1 MKALV
6 PPHSVADSQNEL
18 VRGVMAATAD
28 VQVAQV
34 EVPEPDVVF
43 TGVPLRR
50 LATSTRVTFITSAP
64 LSATVTVSRAVAA
77 V

>member
-1 MKALV
+1 M
-6 PPHSVADSQNEL
+6 
-18 VRGVMAATAD
+18 TAD

-50 LATSTRVTFITSAP
+50 LATSTSVTLMMSAP
-64 LSATVTVSRAVAA
+64 LSATVTVSVPVAA
-77 V
+77 M